1 MTKVVLETDET
12 VSFTVVVEDSEGTK
26 SYVTEDGSTTN
37 DTEVIVTKIKRR
49 FIGKINIEFNAFE

>member
-49 FIGKINIEFNAFE
+49 FIGKINIEFKAVE